1 MKQILYDFIY
11 PHSALAFVFYSCI
24 VALAHTHIDERD
36 KERERILK
44 REIWKWN
51 FSKKWIGKKLKF
63 RELFESLNKTLKRVD
78 VDFQN
83 VWWVWYK
90 RLSVG

>member
-11 PHSALAFVFYSCI
+11 PHSVLAFVFCSCI

-44 REIWKWN
+44 REIWK
-51 FSKKWIGKKLKF
+51 
-63 RELFESLNKTLKRVD
+63 
-78 VDFQN
+78 
-83 VWWVWYK
+83 
-90 RLSVG
+90 